1 MNNVT
6 IAQLE
11 AFYWTV
17 ELGAV
22 HRAAVK
28 LKLAQPTISLRLRQ
42 LEAEVGSQLLERSG
56 RGLRIT
62 REGNAFLTHAKLV
75 LDAYRQ
81 MRTASA
87 APSMTGTIRIGLAEG
102 FAVACLPPLIPLLDR
117 EFPLLRPEWTVATSS
132 GLEQDLIR
140 GKLDVAV
147 VVDAIGHRN
156 IRLTPIGSQKTV
168 WAASNRFDIEAG
180 ASPYTLSRFRI
191 VTTPPPTSMY
201 RTMIGWFALGHQQPG
216 PLCICSSVD
225 VAAQL
230 VGAGLGIGAF
240 PSRMIEAYRAAGNI
254 VAIASDPPLEDGH
267 VYVADRAMADQN
279 RTAAII
285 RVLEEMTQSIGYFD
299 TNV

>member
-1 MNNVT
+1 MDNVT

-17 ELGAV
+17 ELGSV

-28 LKLAQPTISLRLRQ
+28 LKMAQPTISLRLRQ
-42 LEAEVGSQLLERSG
+42 LEAEVGTQLLERSG

-62 REGNAFLTHAKLV
+62 RDGNAFLTHAKLV

-87 APSMTGTIRIGLAEG
+87 PPSMIGTIRIGLAEG
-102 FAVACLPPLIPLLDR
+102 FAVACLPPLIPILER
-117 EFPLLRPEWTVATSS
+117 EFPLLRPEWTVSTSS
-132 GLEQDLIR
+132 GLEQGLIKGTLDL
-140 GKLDVAV
+140 AV
-147 VVDAIGHRN
+147 VVNAVGHRN
-156 IRLTPIGSQKTV
+156 IRLTPIGAQKTV
-168 WAASNRFDIEAG
+168 WAAASHFEVNSG
-180 ASPYTLSRFRI
+180 ASPYELSKFRI

-201 RTMIGWFALGHQQPG
+201 RTMIGWFALENQQPG
-216 PLCICSSVD
+216 PLCVCSSVI

-230 VGAGLGIGAF
+230 VAAGLGIGAF
-240 PSRMIEAYRAAGNI
+240 PARMIEAYRAAGNI
-254 VAIASDPPLEDGH
+254 VAIASDPPLEDGR
-267 VYVADRAMADQN
+267 VYVADRTMADQN